1 MIYAEKHLSL
11 LSRMGRDGLQLRFT
25 GEFPEEILD
34 QTCKKIEDM
43 GLQEQI
49 RKEEATQIQRELI
62 QVPEF
67 AELYQALC
75 AHGIAVSVI
84 QTMLHAASSYQEHLS
99 QYPKEQVLE
108 AAVLDLKPSLKFEY
122 MKHYQPLVRYEEE
135 EQAVKNVNDKHHDCS
150 TAKRI
155 GIKSNL
161 NATEHTARDKAC
173 HRQNKRHKANR
184 NRCRQIICDAAEKA
198 SDRCTMRIA
207 A

>member
-1 MIYAEKHLSL
+1 MRKSIYLCCP
-11 LSRMGRDGLQLRFT
+11 GLQLRFT

-99 QYPKEQVLE
+99 QYPKEQMLE

-122 MKHYQPLVRYEEE
+122 MKHYQPLVRYEGRRR
-135 EQAVKNVNDKHHDCS
+135 QPGYLPCSGVAGNLSADGTSAFNDASAVSWHLS
-150 TAKRI
+150 I
-155 GIKSNL
+155 QL
-161 NATEHTARDKAC
+161 ARP
-173 HRQNKRHKANR
+173 
-184 NRCRQIICDAAEKA
+184 
-198 SDRCTMRIA
+198 
-207 A
+207 

>member
-75 AHGIAVSVI
+75 AHGIAVSV
-84 QTMLHAASSYQEHLS
+84 TAASTSVWR
-99 QYPKEQVLE
+99 PG
-108 AAVLDLKPSLKFEY
+108 
-122 MKHYQPLVRYEEE
+122 
-135 EQAVKNVNDKHHDCS
+135 
-150 TAKRI
+150 RI
-155 GIKSNL
+155 WPDGTGASSP
-161 NATEHTARDKAC
+161 
-173 HRQNKRHKANR
+173 
-184 NRCRQIICDAAEKA
+184 CR
-198 SDRCTMRIA
+198 RR
-207 A
+207 

>member
-75 AHGIAVSVI
+75 A
-84 QTMLHAASSYQEHLS
+84 QQLS
-99 QYPKEQVLE
+99 G
-108 AAVLDLKPSLKFEY
+108 A
-122 MKHYQPLVRYEEE
+122 LVPISEGAGAGGGGAGS
-135 EQAVKNVNDKHHDCS
+135 QAFPE
-150 TAKRI
+150 I
-155 GIKSNL
+155 
-161 NATEHTARDKAC
+161 
-173 HRQNKRHKANR
+173 
-184 NRCRQIICDAAEKA
+184 
-198 SDRCTMRIA
+198 
-207 A
+207 

>member
-11 LSRMGRDGLQLRFT
+11 LSRMERDGLQLRFT

-108 AAVLDLKPSLKFEY
+108 AAVLDLKPGYLPCSGVAGNLSADGTSAFNDAS
-122 MKHYQPLVRYEEE
+122 
-135 EQAVKNVNDKHHDCS
+135 AVSWHLS
-150 TAKRI
+150 I
-155 GIKSNL
+155 QL
-161 NATEHTARDKAC
+161 ARP
-173 HRQNKRHKANR
+173 
-184 NRCRQIICDAAEKA
+184 
-198 SDRCTMRIA
+198 
-207 A
+207 

>member
-1 MIYAEKHLSL
+1 
-11 LSRMGRDGLQLRFT
+11 
-25 GEFPEEILD
+25 
-34 QTCKKIEDM
+34 M

-135 EQAVKNVNDKHHDCS
+135 EQAVADNLDTFLFWS
-150 TAKRI
+150 GR
-155 GIKSNL
+155 KSL
-161 NATEHTARDKAC
+161 R
-173 HRQNKRHKANR
+173 
-184 NRCRQIICDAAEKA
+184 
-198 SDRCTMRIA
+198 
-207 A
+207 